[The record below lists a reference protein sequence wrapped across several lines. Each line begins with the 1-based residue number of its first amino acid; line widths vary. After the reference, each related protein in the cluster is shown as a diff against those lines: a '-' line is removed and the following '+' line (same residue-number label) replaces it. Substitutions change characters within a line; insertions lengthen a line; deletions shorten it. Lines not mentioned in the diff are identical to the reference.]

1 MIDKATVDAIIE
13 AAKIEDVVGEFVN
26 LKRRGVNLIGLCPFH
41 NEKTPS
47 FTVSTTKNIAKCF
60 GCGKG
65 GTPVQFLM
73 EHENLTFPEALRYLA
88 KRYNIE
94 IKEKEFS
101 VEERMAQQMQESL
114 HLVNQYAVDFYRQQL
129 FQTPEGK
136 SVGLS
141 YFKERGFNEQTIK
154 KFDLGFAPTTP
165 DEFTKSATKA
175 GYQIDLLKKLGLTSQ
190 YDRDFFRERVIFTI
204 HNLSGKPIAFAGR
217 TLKKDKKVPKYINS
231 PETDVYVKN
240 KVLYGIS
247 FAKQAIRKEEECIL
261 VEGYTDVI
269 SLSQAGVENVVASSG
284 TSLTV
289 GQIQLIKRYTSNI
302 KIIYDGDTAGIKA
315 ALRGLDLVLEQDMNV
330 KIVLL
335 PDGEDPD
342 SYIQKVGATQF
353 RQYVQDEA
361 KDFIFFKINL
371 LLEDAANDPIKK
383 SLLIKDI
390 IETVSKIP
398 DSIKRSVYVKQCSDL
413 MEIEE
418 AVLHSEV
425 NRLLSKAHQKS
436 KLETSI
442 PQEAART
449 AVPVKLRREGQE
461 VAPATHEFQERDI
474 VRLLITGGDTIF
486 KKEKEVSTKNK
497 TVAQFILDNI
507 EDVIE
512 NFDDLLY
519 KLVVKETRQRLK
531 NGELVDGNF
540 FLYHDNPAIRQLALD
555 LTSSQYEISPGWEE
569 REIFLN
575 TQKMPD
581 QNFTNDSEQGVKRFK
596 LHKIMRM
603 CAENQKRIQAE
614 ADTDKLMT
622 LLKVQQKLLTIRNGL
637 AKELN
642 TVILD

>member
-1 MIDKATVDAIIE
+1 MIDKTTVDAIIE

-73 EHENLTFPEALRYLA
+73 EHENLTFPEALHYLA
-88 KRYNIE
+88 KKYNIE
-94 IKEKEFS
+94 IKEKAFS

-129 FQTPEGK
+129 FQTAEGK
-136 SVGLS
+136 HIGLS
-141 YFKERGFNEQTIK
+141 YFKERGFNEQTVK

-165 DEFTKSATKA
+165 DAFTKSAVKA
-175 GYQIDLLKKLGLTSQ
+175 GYQIEVLKKLGLTSQ
-190 YDRDFFRERVIFTI
+190 FDRDFFRERVLFTI

-217 TLKKDKKVPKYINS
+217 TLKKDKKIPKYINS

-289 GQIQLIKRYTSNI
+289 GQIQLIKRYTQNI
-302 KIIYDGDTAGIKA
+302 KILYDGDAAGVKA

-335 PDGEDPD
+335 PNGEDPD
-342 SYIQKVGATQF
+342 SYIQKVGVTQF
-353 RQYVQDEA
+353 RQYAQEEA
-361 KDFIFFKINL
+361 KDFIFFKTNL
-371 LLEDAANDPIKK
+371 LLEEAANDPIKK
-383 SLLIKDI
+383 SLLIKDL

-398 DSIKRSVYVKQCSDL
+398 DGIKRAVYVKQCSDL

-418 AVLHSEV
+418 AVLHAEV
-425 NRLLSKAHQKS
+425 NRLLSKTHQKS
-436 KLETSI
+436 KSEASI
-442 PQEAART
+442 PHEAART
-449 AVPVKLRREGQE
+449 ATPIKLRKEGQKG
-461 VAPATHEFQERDI
+461 THEFQERDI
-474 VRLLITGGDTIF
+474 VRILITGGATIF
-486 KKEKEVSTKNK
+486 KKEKELSVKHR
-497 TVAQFILDNI
+497 TVAQFILENI

-512 NFDDLLY
+512 NFDDSLY
-519 KLVVKETRQRLK
+519 KLIVKETRQRLK
-531 NGELVDGNF
+531 SGESVDSNF
-540 FLYHDNPAIRQLALD
+540 FLYHEHPEIRQLALD
-555 LTSSQYEISPGWEE
+555 LTSPPYEYSAGWEE

-575 TQKMPD
+575 TQKMPE

-603 CAENQKRIQAE
+603 CVENQKRIQTE
-614 ADTDKLMT
+614 SDSDKLMT
-622 LLKVQQKLLTIRNGL
+622 LLRVQQKLLTIRNSL